1 MAGETTSGI
10 PGGPVTSIAGLMVHD
25 EIIAEGKASSTKN
38 AKIKASSNAL
48 KLLQG
53 LAPFEYRL
61 QYHCDC
67 EGQEKQWVGKDGNGL
82 GMVGSAI

>member
-1 MAGETTSGI
+1 MASEIESI
-10 PGGPVTSIAGLMVHD
+10 APGGPTTSVAVVMIHD
-25 EIIAEGKASSTKN
+25 DIVAEGQASAGKN
-38 AKIKASSNAL
+38 AKVKASSNAL

-53 LAPFEYRL
+53 LAPFEYRI

-67 EGQEKQWVGKDGNGL
+67 EGEEKKWVGRGGDGL